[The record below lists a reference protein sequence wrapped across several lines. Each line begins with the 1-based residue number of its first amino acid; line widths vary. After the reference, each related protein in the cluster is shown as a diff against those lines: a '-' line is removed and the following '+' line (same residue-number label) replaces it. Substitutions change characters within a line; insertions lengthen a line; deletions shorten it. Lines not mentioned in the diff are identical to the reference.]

1 MILRKTQGSKLTVNN
16 EKKSINLDSRN
27 PISFSFLN
35 TKGIMIIL
43 QKHINPKPVSS
54 KYLEHGKKFKPIA
67 LMGYEKFMSEF
78 PLTHTC
84 AYMTHKNI
92 KGRTFFRA
100 HASQGPTKT
109 GYYPDIFATVLENPH
124 VLHRSAILFTRSCLH
139 RKRCLTFFSLQQ
151 RNQVKLHLQ
160 DRKESLMK
168 ILRRFRDPRNVFF
181 LPNGLKNLHG

>member
-67 LMGYEKFMSEF
+67 LMGYEKFMYNRWTPVKLLPCGLVASKASPIIRATPDARVVDF
-78 PLTHTC
+78 GCTDHFGI
-84 AYMTHKNI
+84 AKIAKI
-92 KGRTFFRA
+92 KC
-100 HASQGPTKT
+100 PYTKQ
-109 GYYPDIFATVLENPH
+109 H
-124 VLHRSAILFTRSCLH
+124 VTPPRCLH
-139 RKRCLTFFSLQQ
+139 R
-151 RNQVKLHLQ
+151 
-160 DRKESLMK
+160 
-168 ILRRFRDPRNVFF
+168 
-181 LPNGLKNLHG
+181 